1 MSIIQVNHISQVE
14 AFIQELER
22 CTLQNYVINKKTKYF
37 SDESKYIH

>member
-22 CTLQNYVINKKTKYF
+22 CTLQNYVINKKTNIR
-37 SDESKYIH
+37 DESKYIH